1 MEGAFYMRI
10 LKILTMILMLSGCMR
25 IDEVIDTGNQSSSS
39 KEPEIQEEDIT
50 KKNFSLYFRK

>member
-25 IDEVIDTGNQSSSS
+25 IDDVIATGNQSSSS
-39 KEPEIQEEDIT
+39 KEPEIQEEDTT
-50 KKNFSLYFRK
+50 KKT

>member
-39 KEPEIQEEDIT
+39 KEPEIQEEDTT
-50 KKNFSLYFRK
+50 KKL